1 MIGRPDDASASTMV
15 LPVVPS
21 NRWSG
26 IQLEYPMQLSL
37 LRRSAE
43 SMLCL
48 LMQRCIIGC
57 RGTLGLLVDSRGTL
71 GLLMQ
76 CGMIACRGTLSLLT
90 QCGMIAC
97 RGTLSLLMQCGMIAC
112 RGTLSL
118 LMQCVMI
125 ACRGTL
131 SLLMQCD
138 MIACRGTL
146 ILLMQCDMIDC
157 RGMLRLLL
165 GTWMT
170 FWSAMSWSPTGSL
183 NVPIPFDLMLGPAV
197 VTSVARSSY
206 VWNHSFR
213 AQK

>member
-57 RGTLGLLVDSRGTL
+57 RGTLGLL
-71 GLLMQ
+71 M
-76 CGMIACRGTLSLLT
+76 

-112 RGTLSL
+112 RGTLIL
-118 LMQCVMI
+118 LVQGNTI
-125 ACRGTL
+125 ACRGML
-131 SLLMQCD
+131 SLLMQC
-138 MIACRGTL
+138 
-146 ILLMQCDMIDC
+146 
-157 RGMLRLLL
+157 
-165 GTWMT
+165 
-170 FWSAMSWSPTGSL
+170 
-183 NVPIPFDLMLGPAV
+183 
-197 VTSVARSSY
+197 
-206 VWNHSFR
+206 
-213 AQK
+213 

>member
-57 RGTLGLLVDSRGTL
+57 RGTLGLLVDSRGML

-76 CGMIACRGTLSLLT
+76 CGMID
-90 QCGMIAC
+90 C

-118 LMQCVMI
+118 L
-125 ACRGTL
+125 L
-131 SLLMQCD
+131 QCD

-146 ILLMQCDMIDC
+146 ILLVQGNMIAC
-157 RGMLRLLL
+157 RGMLILLVQGNMIACRGMLIVPPYAVRCNRLQRC
-165 GTWMT
+165 
-170 FWSAMSWSPTGSL
+170 
-183 NVPIPFDLMLGPAV
+183 VEI
-197 VTSVARSSY
+197 
-206 VWNHSFR
+206 
-213 AQK
+213 